1 MSKTSKSEIEML
13 NAIKKQEERLKQMK
27 SKFAK
32 IKTAERAKT
41 NANIIKALE
50 YANDVGVFGGV
61 TQPWDMLAD
70 WLIRQADKY
79 VQKQQQQQGP
89 AV

>member
-41 NANIIKALE
+41 NANIIKALDRCFQHGIFKNVE
-50 YANDVGVFGGV
+50 QWEDLVDYFNDVCD
-61 TQPWDMLAD
+61 TRSHPAHEDSPP
-70 WLIRQADKY
+70 RQ
-79 VQKQQQQQGP
+79 
-89 AV
+89 

>member
-13 NAIKKQEERLKQMK
+13 NAIKKQEERLKKMK

-32 IKTAERAKT
+32 IQTAERAKT

-61 TQPWDMLAD
+61 TQPWDTLAD
-70 WLIRQADKY
+70 WFTHMADKH
-79 VQKQQQQQGP
+79 VQQQQGP